1 MTQKF
6 TLFSQEIEDF
16 VLELKI
22 DEEATFL
29 QLHQLILE
37 ACGYKDTQN
46 HSFLICDED
55 WRVKEHIRQN
65 ESGSYNSEEDIYL
78 MRNTSLR
85 EFLEEEGQRLAYIF
99 DPEGKRFFLMELTEN
114 IFGKPQDS
122 PMVSRRH
129 GKAPLQSLYLEQE
142 TEKAETTTDLDEEFY
157 GDNGFDESEID
168 QEGFEI
174 NE

>member
-1 MTQKF
+1 
-6 TLFSQEIEDF
+6 
-16 VLELKI
+16 
-22 DEEATFL
+22 
-29 QLHQLILE
+29 
-37 ACGYKDTQN
+37 
-46 HSFLICDED
+46 
-55 WRVKEHIRQN
+55 
-65 ESGSYNSEEDIYL
+65 

-114 IFGKPQDS
+114 IFGKPQDI

-142 TEKAETTTDLDEEFY
+142 AEKAETTTDLDEEFY